1 MRKIF
6 TRRKPL
12 VLARFAPMDEVSVG
26 GWSGSE
32 WPKSRGGVLGEGARI
47 DETQWSAYETLP
59 FRLAVETTE

>member
-1 MRKIF
+1 
-6 TRRKPL
+6 
-12 VLARFAPMDEVSVG
+12 MDEVSVG

-59 FRLAVETTE
+59 FRLPVETTE